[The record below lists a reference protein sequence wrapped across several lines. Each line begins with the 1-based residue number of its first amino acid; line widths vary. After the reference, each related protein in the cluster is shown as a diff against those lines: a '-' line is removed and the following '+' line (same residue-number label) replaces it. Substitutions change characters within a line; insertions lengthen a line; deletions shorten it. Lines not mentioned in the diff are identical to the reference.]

1 MEFTLTPAQQAWRQ
15 EIQQFIAAELPA
27 DRSAGTEE
35 SGTAAAWQFARDF
48 NRKLGSR
55 GWLTAAWPKEY
66 GGLGLSFTDQAIY
79 MEEMTYH
86 DAPLGPSQMAV
97 RMAGSTI
104 IVHGTDAQ
112 KREHLP
118 RIAAGEVVFCQ
129 GFSEPNAGSDL
140 ASLQTRAVAD
150 GDDFVVNGGK
160 IWTSGAHHADWM
172 ILLARTDPEAP
183 KHRGITFFLLDMQ
196 TPGIQIQPLIN
207 LAGGHGFNQ
216 VFFENVRVP
225 RQNVVGE
232 VNRGWYVATTTL
244 DFERS
249 GIHRAADAR
258 RILDDALADV
268 RNGVAP
274 LTEAK
279 RTTVR
284 RELAERAI
292 EVEVGALLAYRVAS
306 MQDAGKIPNYE
317 ASISKLYGSELIQR
331 TAATAAR
338 ALGLYGNVRRGSAR
352 ALAGGQAAEASLTRM
367 STTIAGGTSEV
378 QRGIIAT
385 RGLGLPRG

>member
-1 MEFTLTPAQQAWRQ
+1 VEFTLSPAQEQWRQ
-15 EIQQFIAAELPA
+15 QIKAFLAAELPPERRE
-27 DRSAGTEE
+27 DYEAGDSE
-35 SGTAAAWQFARDF
+35 AAWQFARAF
-48 NRKLGSR
+48 NRKLGER

-66 GGLGLSFTDQAIY
+66 GGLSLSSTDQTIY
-79 MEEMTYH
+79 MEAMTYAG
-86 DAPLGPSQMAV
+86 APLGPSQMAV

-104 IVHGTDAQ
+104 MTHGTEAQ
-112 KREHLP
+112 KAAHLP
-118 RIAAGEVVFCQ
+118 RIAAGEEVFCQ

-150 GDDFVVNGGK
+150 GDDFVVNGTK

-172 ILLARTDPEAP
+172 ILLARTDPDAP

-216 VFFENVRVP
+216 LYFNDVRVP
-225 RQNVVGE
+225 RQNVIGE
-232 VNRGWYVATTTL
+232 INRGWYVATTTL

-258 RILDDALADV
+258 RLLDDAVQAMQH
-268 RNGVAP
+268 GSSP
-274 LTEAK
+274 LTDG
-279 RTTVR
+279 VR
-284 RELAERAI
+284 DTLRAELAERAI
-292 EVEVGALLAYRVAS
+292 EVEVGTLLAYRVAS
-306 MQDAGKIPNYE
+306 MQDQAKIPNYE

-331 TAATAAR
+331 TARTAAR
-338 ALGLYGNVRRGSAR
+338 CLGLYGSVRQGSRYAVQ
-352 ALAGGQAAEASLTRM
+352 GGAAAEASLTRM

-385 RGLGLPRG
+385 RGLGLPR